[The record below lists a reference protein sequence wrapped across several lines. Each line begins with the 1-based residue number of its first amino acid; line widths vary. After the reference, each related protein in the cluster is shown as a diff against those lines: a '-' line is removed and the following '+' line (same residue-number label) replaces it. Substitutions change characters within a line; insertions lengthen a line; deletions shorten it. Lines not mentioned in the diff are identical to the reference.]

1 MALCATNSVPP
12 AFAKSPQIYVIGEK
26 GFIGVNSDGQ
36 VHYVLTNGGFRFYD
50 VPSYGYCG
58 YHHRSHKC
66 RYVGPHHHKHD
77 KKYHKKH
84 KKERKKY
91 YKKLKK
97 ERKKYYRKHRH
108 HDDDDD

>member
-1 MALCATNSVPP
+1 MALCATNSAPP
-12 AFAKSPQIYVIGEK
+12 AFAKSPQIYVIGEN
-26 GFIGVNSDGQ
+26 GFVGVNSDGQ

-66 RYVGPHHHKHD
+66 RYVAPHHKHD

-97 ERKKYYRKHRH
+97 EQKKYYRKHRH